1 MEAAFLEDTGL
12 DVFFARLARTATNHV
27 CGSNESAEKVRTVV
41 DTVVKYRRSTSAML
55 GAGLLGAAV
64 GGVAVDAAHAPEV
77 RAAIGGAVGNVG
89 NAVGNVTGKAVGFVV
104 GVAHRCRGKL
114 SRFNPYKKP
123 EAAAQLPNLVP
134 IPLMPPHAIELRVD
148 MLPLTPDLQVL
159 VESFHAECVR
169 NHHFPLEEWKR
180 AIQAAPLVE
189 ESWCNVLPHED
200 LLQHCLQRRL
210 PVEKYMHASTLMI
223 ILKAYDLIM
232 HRHVW
237 HA

>member
-1 MEAAFLEDTGL
+1 
-12 DVFFARLARTATNHV
+12 
-27 CGSNESAEKVRTVV
+27 
-41 DTVVKYRRSTSAML
+41 ML

-89 NAVGNVTGKAVGFVV
+89 NAVGNVTGKAVGFVA

-169 NHHFPLEEWKR
+169 NHHFPLEEKTCHPGCSPR
-180 AIQAAPLVE
+180 GGVVVQRVAARRSAPALLAAAPTCREV
-189 ESWCNVLPHED
+189 HA
-200 LLQHCLQRRL
+200 RL
-210 PVEKYMHASTLMI
+210 NADDHSQGIRLDHASSCLACLSYTV
-223 ILKAYDLIM
+223 DLPSAP
-232 HRHVW
+232 RGCLS
-237 HA
+237 

>member
-1 MEAAFLEDTGL
+1 MGVRNTMTTEFSMEAAFLEDTGL

-41 DTVVKYRRSTSAML
+41 
-55 GAGLLGAAV
+55 
-64 GGVAVDAAHAPEV
+64 
-77 RAAIGGAVGNVG
+77 
-89 NAVGNVTGKAVGFVV
+89 GNVTGKAVGFVA